1 MSTLTWKDGTSPS
14 QIVFDVFADEIM
26 KLFIALLLTVIV
38 TVFDGLESS
47 HKYPPKLAKVF
58 LLKAV
63 VSVRDPLTVNSSV
76 VTPYSSHSPNIIFP
90 YKSYGST
97 SGK

>member
-1 MSTLTWKDGTSPS
+1 
-14 QIVFDVFADEIM
+14 M

-63 VSVRDPLTVNSSV
+63 VSVRDPLS
-76 VTPYSSHSPNIIFP
+76 
-90 YKSYGST
+90 
-97 SGK
+97 

>member
-1 MSTLTWKDGTSPS
+1 MDPLSTFTWKDGISPS
-14 QIVFDVFADEIM
+14 QIVFDVLADDII

-63 VSVRDPLTVNSSV
+63 VSVREPLIVNSSV
-76 VTPYSSHSPNIIFP
+76 VAP
-90 YKSYGST
+90 
-97 SGK
+97 

>member
-1 MSTLTWKDGTSPS
+1 MCKKEKWTYVNVNLKDGTSPS
-14 QIVFDVFADEIM
+14 QIVFDVFTDDIM
-26 KLFIALLLTVIV
+26 KLFIALLTVIT

-63 VSVRDPLTVNSSV
+63 VS
-76 VTPYSSHSPNIIFP
+76 
-90 YKSYGST
+90 
-97 SGK
+97 

>member
-1 MSTLTWKDGTSPS
+1 MSTFTWKDGISPS
-14 QIVFDVFADEIM
+14 QIVFDVLADDII

-63 VSVRDPLTVNSSV
+63 VSVREPLIVNSSV
-76 VTPYSSHSPNIIFP
+76 VAP
-90 YKSYGST
+90 
-97 SGK
+97 

>member
-1 MSTLTWKDGTSPS
+1 MDPLSTFTWKDGISPS
-14 QIVFDVFADEIM
+14 QIVFDVLADDII

-58 LLKAV
+58 
-63 VSVRDPLTVNSSV
+63 
-76 VTPYSSHSPNIIFP
+76 F
-90 YKSYGST
+90 
-97 SGK
+97 